1 MPEFLIDDNDTDSKI
16 RVSMPA
22 FLPTIQAKAHS
33 KKAEGKQL
41 SAVKKYLL
49 KNNLMDLNKPST
61 TPRESLDTQD
71 YKKLQNLEQAII
83 PYQPSRSQTHKSKQ
97 SKPARYK
104 TKYRPTG
111 NKNHKVGKIYMGR
124 DRESSTTTLN
134 SSKSGYS
141 SRKTPA
147 YDSFITSQEDL
158 VTHFSRISMRQV
170 QATIN
175 NNKMAILPSI
185 LPNA

>member
-1 MPEFLIDDNDTDSKI
+1 
-16 RVSMPA
+16 
-22 FLPTIQAKAHS
+22 
-33 KKAEGKQL
+33 
-41 SAVKKYLL
+41 
-49 KNNLMDLNKPST
+49 
-61 TPRESLDTQD
+61 
-71 YKKLQNLEQAII
+71 
-83 PYQPSRSQTHKSKQ
+83 
-97 SKPARYK
+97 
-104 TKYRPTG
+104 
-111 NKNHKVGKIYMGR
+111 MGR

-141 SRKTPA
+141 SRKTPAA

-185 LPNA
+185 LPHAQHLNYILYILKLISASMLQVLYHIAITVFSISLHVYNVYTVDLECFTFFVLYIQWFNTQNVVLKSLA